1 MKRLWDALPDR
12 YLALAFASW
21 GAMMPLL
28 MSAFAN
34 VAGEDPGGGWFYVS
48 LPGAAMCIGGTFGN
62 CMVIAA
68 ALDMRIKFPWVTRWA
83 VLAWAFL
90 CFAATVYLIK
100 SHLHASYLHDGK
112 LGELLVPA
120 ELGVFFYCFLA
131 MAEGPTAPLV
141 FLSQITKS
149 AQAAVER
156 SVQEAGAGTPQ
167 RILLE
172 LLAAGKDGKTAA
184 SLADTLGV
192 GVATVGKY
200 LKKELEKAGQVH
212 SVMVPGSAAAV
223 WKIGAA
229 P

>member
-1 MKRLWDALPDR
+1 MIKRLWGALPDR

-28 MSAFAN
+28 MSAFSN
-34 VAGEDPGGGWFYVS
+34 VAGEDTGGGWFYVS
-48 LPGAAMCIGGTFGN
+48 LPGAAMCVGGTFGN

-100 SHLHASYLHDGK
+100 SHLHASYVHGGQLGK
-112 LGELLVPA
+112 LLEPA
-120 ELGVFFYCFLA
+120 ELGMFFYCFLA

-149 AQAAVER
+149 ARATVER
-156 SVQEAGAGTPQ
+156 SVQDATGTDSK
-167 RILLE
+167 ILLE
-172 LLAAGKDGKTAA
+172 LIAGGKTAKE
-184 SLADTLGV
+184 LADVEGLPR
-192 GVATVGKY
+192 VATIGKH
-200 LKKELEKAGQVH
+200 LKDMAKEDPPRVH
-212 SVMVPGSAAAV
+212 SVEMGGSAAAV
-223 WKIGAA
+223 WKIGAV